1 MHLKVLPGP
10 TLAER
15 TTLRLGGPALAEVR
29 IVSERGLDEL
39 PGRLEE
45 LGGRPMALGHGSN
58 ILAAD
63 GPLPVVL
70 LRAPEG
76 EAPETVFTS
85 GDETVVRAGAGMGL
99 PALLSWCARRGLSGL
114 EGLAGIPGAMGGAVA
129 MNAGS
134 FGAEVGRVLER
145 VLLYSPCCG
154 LRWAGRDDV
163 RLGYRFFAP
172 RTVDVFF
179 LVLAVELRL
188 AKAEP
193 EAVRAA
199 MDAIW
204 ARKRASQPL
213 AAASAGCVFKNPEG
227 PAPAGKLLDDAG
239 FKGRRLG
246 GMAFS
251 ELHANF
257 LVNLGGGTAAQA
269 FELIQ
274 AAREAVAGRFGVD
287 LELEVKVVA

>member
-10 TLAER
+10 VLAQR
-15 TTLRLGGPALAEVR
+15 TTLRLGGPALAE
-29 IVSERGLDEL
+29 IHLGSERALDEL

-45 LGGRPMALGHGSN
+45 LGGRPLALGHGSN
-58 ILAAD
+58 VLAAD

-70 LRAPEG
+70 LRVPEG
-76 EAPETVFTS
+76 DRPEAVFSS
-85 GDETVVRAGAGMGL
+85 GEETVVRVGAGMGL
-99 PALLSWCARRGLSGL
+99 PVLLSWCARHGLSGL
-114 EGLAGIPGAMGGAVA
+114 EGLAGIPGGVGGAVA

-134 FGAEVGRVLER
+134 FGTDMSRVLER

-163 RLGYRFFAP
+163 RMGYRFFAP
-172 RTVDVFF
+172 RTADRFF
-179 LVLAVELRL
+179 LVLGVELRL
-188 AKAEP
+188 TRAEP

-199 MDAIW
+199 LDVTW

-227 PAPAGKLLDDAG
+227 AAPAGRLLDEAG

-274 AAREAVAGRFGVD
+274 AAREAVAARSGVA
-287 LELEVKVVA
+287 LELEVKVVE